1 MVKIRSTGTDEL
13 MVVLVAVTVMVMM
26 TVGMPVVV
34 ALVALLIGF
43 SMVVSVVVTVTMPV
57 TMPVSMTVV
66 RLMLMGRGPVPV
78 VSHPGPHVGFLE
90 GGRFG
95 TPPAAALEMKIGR
108 GE

>member
-57 TMPVSMTVV
+57 SMTVV